1 MKKARITLL
10 GFAIAT
16 VALLSFQNSKPTSI
30 KGKITPAFYG
40 VNAWA
45 ISETDTLYT
54 SISDGSFEFPN
65 AEPGIYKLI
74 IEARSPYR
82 NMAKEGIIVNEGQS
96 TDIGELTLQKWE
108 TVYAT
113 SSN

>member
-10 GFAIAT
+10 GFAIVA
-16 VALLSFQNSKPTSI
+16 VALLSFQNSNPASI

-54 SISDGSFEFPN
+54 SISDGRFEFPN

-82 NMAKEGIIVNEGQS
+82 NMAKDGITVNEGQS

-108 TVYAT
+108 TAYAT